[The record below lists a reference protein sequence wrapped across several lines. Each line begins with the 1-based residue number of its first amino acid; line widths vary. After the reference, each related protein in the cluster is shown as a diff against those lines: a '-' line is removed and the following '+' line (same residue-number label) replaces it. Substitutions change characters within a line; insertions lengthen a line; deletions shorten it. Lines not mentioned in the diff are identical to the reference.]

1 MASEDPTK
9 VSIKLLIDQES
20 NKVII
25 AEAGSDIVDILRSL
39 LKFPLGNIVRLIGKH
54 QCLQR
59 AGCLNNLYNSVEN
72 LSLTSFRTD
81 ACKSMLLNPRSIY
94 EDEYSKK
101 LKLYMDFSEPTGY
114 FLCRTYLCSTKT
126 GRWFSHYETSRCSC
140 GKLMNN
146 PTDKDELL
154 HIKSNAYKD
163 ESEGESMFFITDD
176 LRVMHGLPG
185 DLMNILLNLGINNVC
200 QIEEKVVD
208 ISSNEMSNLLSHS
221 LFSKTTLTDVF
232 LRKQST
238 MFVQQ
243 SMLVAPNVKERTEKD
258 SKTRLKIMLRKSDR
272 KILCGEANEDFVDL
286 LFSFLTIPLESA
298 LQLLG
303 DKGNFTVGSISNLLK
318 DLDTIFSITKQNSY
332 LNGILPPFYSCPIE
346 LSSICSQPTKL
357 FQTPYGYLKELD
369 PKSPILDNTNSRGY
383 IKKKSLFVITDDLV
397 VKSLSSVSSFS
408 LLKETGTPLC
418 DVEQQV
424 ISIGEVEALV
434 LLRACICSSSAL
446 SALLNLYVKQPKQE
460 PQ

>member
-1 MASEDPTK
+1 MASEYPTK

-20 NKVII
+20 SKVIV

-39 LKFPLGNIVRLIGKH
+39 LKFPLGNIARLLGKH

-59 AGCLNNLYNSVEN
+59 AGCLNNLCNSVEN

-101 LKLYMDFSEPTGY
+101 LKLYMDVSEPTGY
-114 FLCRTYLCSTKT
+114 FLCGTYLCIKT
-126 GRWFSHYETSRCSC
+126 GRWFSHYKTPRCSC
-140 GKLMNN
+140 GELMDN
-146 PTDKDELL
+146 PTDIGELKDYPTDMCL
-154 HIKSNAYKD
+154 KVGTVAYKD
-163 ESEGESMFFITDD
+163 ESEGESMFFMTDD

-208 ISSNEMSNLLSHS
+208 ISSNE
-221 LFSKTTLTDVF
+221 F
-232 LRKQST
+232 
-238 MFVQQ
+238 
-243 SMLVAPNVKERTEKD
+243 MLVAPNVKERTEKD
-258 SKTRLKIMLRKSDR
+258 SKTRVKIMLRKSDR
-272 KILCGEANEDFVDL
+272 KILYGEANEDFVDL

-298 LQLLG
+298 LELLAG
-303 DKGNFTVGSISNLLK
+303 KGFTVGSISNMLK

-332 LNGILPPFYSCPIE
+332 QDGILPPFYSCPIE
-346 LSSICSQPTKL
+346 LPSICAQQPTKI
-357 FQTPYGYLKELD
+357 FHKSYGYLKQSD
-369 PKSPILDNTNSRGY
+369 PKSPILQKTNSRGY
-383 IKKKSLFVITDDLV
+383 FKKKSLFVITDDLV

-408 LLKETGTPLC
+408 LLRETGTPLC

>member
-20 NKVII
+20 NKVIV

-39 LKFPLGNIVRLIGKH
+39 LKFPLGNIARLIGKH
-54 QCLQR
+54 QYLQR

-72 LSLTSFRTD
+72 LNLTSFRTD
-81 ACKSMLLNPRSIY
+81 ALG
-94 EDEYSKK
+94 
-101 LKLYMDFSEPTGY
+101 TV
-114 FLCRTYLCSTKT
+114 
-126 GRWFSHYETSRCSC
+126 
-140 GKLMNN
+140 
-146 PTDKDELL
+146 
-154 HIKSNAYKD
+154 AYKD

-208 ISSNEMSNLLSHS
+208 ISSNEMSNILSYS
-221 LFSKTTLTDVF
+221 LFSKATLTDVF

-238 MFVQQ
+238 KLVQQ

-258 SKTRLKIMLRKSDR
+258 SKTRVKIMLRKSDR
-272 KILCGEANEDFVDL
+272 KILYGEASEDFVDL
-286 LFSFLTIPLESA
+286 LFSFLTIPLEVA
-298 LQLLG
+298 LELLG
-303 DKGNFTVGSISNLLK
+303 GKGNLTVGSISNLFN
-318 DLDTIFSITKQNSY
+318 DLDTIYSITKQNSY
-332 LNGILPPFYSCPIE
+332 LNGVLPPFYSCPIE
-346 LSSICSQPTKL
+346 LPSICSQHPTKI
-357 FQTPYGYLKELD
+357 FHSSYGYLKQLD
-369 PKSPILDNTNSRGY
+369 PKSPILNETNSSGY
-383 IKKKSLFVITDDLV
+383 FKKKSLFVITDDLV

-424 ISIGEVEALV
+424 ISIGEVEALA
-434 LLRACICSSSAL
+434 LLRACLCSSSAL
-446 SALLNLYVKQPKQE
+446 SALLNL
-460 PQ
+460 

>member
-20 NKVII
+20 SKVIV

-39 LKFPLGNIVRLIGKH
+39 LKFPLGHIARLIGKH

-59 AGCLNNLYNSVEN
+59 AGCLNNLYNSVVN

-101 LKLYMDFSEPTGY
+101 LKLYMD
-114 FLCRTYLCSTKT
+114 
-126 GRWFSHYETSRCSC
+126 
-140 GKLMNN
+140 
-146 PTDKDELL
+146 
-154 HIKSNAYKD
+154 
-163 ESEGESMFFITDD
+163 
-176 LRVMHGLPG
+176 GLPG

-208 ISSNEMSNLLSHS
+208 ISLNE
-221 LFSKTTLTDVF
+221 F
-232 LRKQST
+232 
-238 MFVQQ
+238 
-243 SMLVAPNVKERTEKD
+243 MLVAPNVKERTEKD
-258 SKTRLKIMLRKSDR
+258 SKTRVKIMLRKSDR

-286 LFSFLTIPLESA
+286 LFSFLAIPLESA
-298 LQLLG
+298 LELLG
-303 DKGNFTVGSISNLLK
+303 GKGFT
-318 DLDTIFSITKQNSY
+318 
-332 LNGILPPFYSCPIE
+332 
-346 LSSICSQPTKL
+346 
-357 FQTPYGYLKELD
+357 
-369 PKSPILDNTNSRGY
+369 
-383 IKKKSLFVITDDLV
+383 
-397 VKSLSSVSSFS
+397 
-408 LLKETGTPLC
+408 
-418 DVEQQV
+418 
-424 ISIGEVEALV
+424 ALV

>member
-20 NKVII
+20 NKVIV

-39 LKFPLGNIVRLIGKH
+39 LKFPLGNIARLIGKH

-81 ACKSMLLNPRSIY
+81 ACKPMLLNPRSIY

-101 LKLYMDFSEPTGY
+101 LKLYMDVSEPTGY
-114 FLCRTYLCSTKT
+114 FLCGTYLCIKT
-126 GRWFSHYETSRCSC
+126 GSWFSHYKTSRCSC
-140 GKLMNN
+140 GELMDN
-146 PTDKDELL
+146 PTDIGELKDSPTDMCL
-154 HIKSNAYKD
+154 KVGTVAYKD
-163 ESEGESMFFITDD
+163 ESEGESMFFMTDD

-208 ISSNEMSNLLSHS
+208 ISSKESHS

-243 SMLVAPNVKERTEKD
+243 FMLVAPNVKERTEKD
-258 SKTRLKIMLRKSDR
+258 SKTRVKIMLRKSDR
-272 KILCGEANEDFVDL
+272 KILYGEANEDFVDL
-286 LFSFLTIPLESA
+286 LFSFLAIPLESA
-298 LQLLG
+298 LELLG
-303 DKGNFTVGSISNLLK
+303 GKGFTVGSISNLLK

-332 LNGILPPFYSCPIE
+332 QDGILPPFYSCPIE
-346 LSSICSQPTKL
+346 LPSICSQQPTKI
-357 FQTPYGYLKELD
+357 FHKSYGYLKQSD
-369 PKSPILDNTNSRGY
+369 PKSPILEKTNN
-383 IKKKSLFVITDDLV
+383 DLV
-397 VKSLSSVSSFS
+397 VKSLSSASSFS

-424 ISIGEVEALV
+424 ISIGEVEVSRIFSTFDQLNT
-434 LLRACICSSSAL
+434 
-446 SALLNLYVKQPKQE
+446 LNLHFFQ
-460 PQ
+460 

>member
-20 NKVII
+20 SKVIV

-39 LKFPLGNIVRLIGKH
+39 LKFPLGHIARLIGKH

-59 AGCLNNLYNSVEN
+59 AGCLNNLYNSVVN

-101 LKLYMDFSEPTGY
+101 LKLYMDVKPTGY
-114 FLCRTYLCSTKT
+114 FLCRTYFSIKT
-126 GRWFSHYETSRCSC
+126 GRLFSHYETSRCSC
-140 GKLMNN
+140 GELMDN
-146 PTDKDELL
+146 PTGMCLKDMYL
-154 HIKSNAYKD
+154 KVGTVAYKD
-163 ESEGESMFFITDD
+163 ESGGESMFFITDD

-208 ISSNEMSNLLSHS
+208 ISLNEMSNLLSHS

-243 SMLVAPNVKERTEKD
+243 FMLVAPNVKERTEKD
-258 SKTRLKIMLRKSDR
+258 SKTRVKIMLRKSDR

-286 LFSFLTIPLESA
+286 LFSFLAIPLESA
-298 LQLLG
+298 LELLG
-303 DKGNFTVGSISNLLK
+303 GKGFTVGSISNLLK

-332 LNGILPPFYSCPIE
+332 QDGILPPFYSCPIE
-346 LSSICSQPTKL
+346 LPSTCAQQPTK
-357 FQTPYGYLKELD
+357 FFHKSYGYLKQSD
-369 PKSPILDNTNSRGY
+369 PKSPILEKTNSRGY
-383 IKKKSLFVITDDLV
+383 FKKKSLFVITDDLV

-424 ISIGEVEALV
+424 ISIGEVEV
-434 LLRACICSSSAL
+434 SHIFLLLI
-446 SALLNLYVKQPKQE
+446 N
-460 PQ
+460 

>member
-20 NKVII
+20 NKVIV
-25 AEAGSDIVDILRSL
+25 AEAGSDIVDIFRSL
-39 LKFPLGNIVRLIGKH
+39 LKFPLGNIARLIGKH

-59 AGCLNNLYNSVEN
+59 AGCLNNLYNSVES

-101 LKLYMDFSEPTGY
+101 LKLYMDVSEPTGY
-114 FLCRTYLCSTKT
+114 FLCRTYLCIKT
-126 GRWFSHYETSRCSC
+126 GRWFSHYKTSRCSC
-140 GKLMNN
+140 GELMEN
-146 PTDKDELL
+146 PTDLKVGTVA
-154 HIKSNAYKD
+154 NKD

-176 LRVMHGLPG
+176 LTVMHGLPG

-208 ISSNEMSNLLSHS
+208 ISSNE
-221 LFSKTTLTDVF
+221 
-232 LRKQST
+232 
-238 MFVQQ
+238 
-243 SMLVAPNVKERTEKD
+243 SMLVAPNVKVTTEKD
-258 SKTRLKIMLRKSDR
+258 SKTRVKIMLRKSDR
-272 KILCGEANEDFVDL
+272 KILYGEASEDFVDL
-286 LFSFLTIPLESA
+286 LFSFLTIPLEFA
-298 LQLLG
+298 LELLG
-303 DKGNFTVGSISNLLK
+303 GKGNLTMGSISNLFK

-346 LSSICSQPTKL
+346 LPSICSQHPTKIL
-357 FQTPYGYLKELD
+357 HSSYGYLKQLD
-369 PKSPILDNTNSRGY
+369 PKSPIPNATNSRGY
-383 IKKKSLFVITDDLV
+383 FKKKSLFVITDDLV

-418 DVEQQV
+418 DVEQVV
-424 ISIGEVEALV
+424 ISIGEVEALA
-434 LLRACICSSSAL
+434 LLRACLCSSSAL

>member
-1 MASEDPTK
+1 
-9 VSIKLLIDQES
+9 
-20 NKVII
+20 
-25 AEAGSDIVDILRSL
+25 IVDILRSL
-39 LKFPLGNIVRLIGKH
+39 LKFPLGNIARLLGKH

-59 AGCLNNLYNSVEN
+59 AGCLNNLCNSVEN

-101 LKLYMDFSEPTGY
+101 LKLYMDVSEPTGY
-114 FLCRTYLCSTKT
+114 FLCGTYLCIKT
-126 GRWFSHYETSRCSC
+126 GRWFSHFKTSRCSC
-140 GKLMNN
+140 GELMDN
-146 PTDKDELL
+146 PTDMCLKVGTV
-154 HIKSNAYKD
+154 AYKD

-243 SMLVAPNVKERTEKD
+243 FMLVAPNVKERTEKD
-258 SKTRLKIMLRKSDR
+258 SKTRVKIMLRKSDR
-272 KILCGEANEDFVDL
+272 KILYGEANEDFVDL

-298 LQLLG
+298 LELLG
-303 DKGNFTVGSISNLLK
+303 
-318 DLDTIFSITKQNSY
+318 
-332 LNGILPPFYSCPIE
+332 
-346 LSSICSQPTKL
+346 
-357 FQTPYGYLKELD
+357 
-369 PKSPILDNTNSRGY
+369 
-383 IKKKSLFVITDDLV
+383 DDLV

-424 ISIGEVEALV
+424 ISIGEVEALA
-434 LLRACICSSSAL
+434 LLRACLCSSSAL
-446 SALLNLYVKQPKQE
+446 SALLTFMSSSQSKSHSSNVSLTSATYFNSVSQSLCFALSSWYKKTIKEMDFGENIVLFKYDTITTMEMACCSNFIHGE
-460 PQ
+460 PLRMVPP

>member
-20 NKVII
+20 NKVIV
-25 AEAGSDIVDILRSL
+25 AEAGSDIVDIFRSL
-39 LKFPLGNIVRLIGKH
+39 LKFPLGNIARLIGKH

-101 LKLYMDFSEPTGY
+101 LKLYMDVSEPTGY
-114 FLCRTYLCSTKT
+114 FLCRTYLCIKT
-126 GRWFSHYETSRCSC
+126 GRWFSHYKTSRCSC
-140 GKLMNN
+140 GELMDN
-146 PTDKDELL
+146 PTDLKVGTVA
-154 HIKSNAYKD
+154 NKD

-176 LRVMHGLPG
+176 LTVMHGLPG

-208 ISSNEMSNLLSHS
+208 ISSNE
-221 LFSKTTLTDVF
+221 
-232 LRKQST
+232 
-238 MFVQQ
+238 
-243 SMLVAPNVKERTEKD
+243 SMLVAPNVKVTTEKD
-258 SKTRLKIMLRKSDR
+258 SKTRVKIMLRKSDR
-272 KILCGEANEDFVDL
+272 KILYGEASEDFVDL
-286 LFSFLTIPLESA
+286 LFSFLTIPLEFA
-298 LQLLG
+298 LELLG
-303 DKGNFTVGSISNLLK
+303 GKGNLTMGSISNLFK

-346 LSSICSQPTKL
+346 LPSICSQHPTKIL
-357 FQTPYGYLKELD
+357 HSSYGYLKQLD
-369 PKSPILDNTNSRGY
+369 PKSPIPNATNSRGY
-383 IKKKSLFVITDDLV
+383 FKKKSLFVITDDLV

-418 DVEQQV
+418 DVEQVV
-424 ISIGEVEALV
+424 ISIGEVEALA
-434 LLRACICSSSAL
+434 LLRACLCSSSAL

>member
-20 NKVII
+20 SKVIV

-39 LKFPLGNIVRLIGKH
+39 LKFPLGNIARLLGKH

-59 AGCLNNLYNSVEN
+59 AGCLNNLCNSVEN

-81 ACKSMLLNPRSIY
+81 ACKSMLLNPRSVY

-101 LKLYMDFSEPTGY
+101 LKLYMDVSEPTGY
-114 FLCRTYLCSTKT
+114 FLCGTYLCIKT
-126 GRWFSHYETSRCSC
+126 SRWFSHYKTSRCSC

-146 PTDKDELL
+146 PTDKDERL

-163 ESEGESMFFITDD
+163 ESEGESMFFITVN

-243 SMLVAPNVKERTEKD
+243 FMLVAPNVEERTEKD
-258 SKTRLKIMLRKSDR
+258 SKTRVKIMLRKSDR
-272 KILCGEANEDFVDL
+272 KILYGEANEDFVDL
-286 LFSFLTIPLESA
+286 LFSFLAIPLESA
-298 LQLLG
+298 LELLG
-303 DKGNFTVGSISNLLK
+303 GKGFPVGSISNLLK
-318 DLDTIFSITKQNSY
+318 DLDTTFSITKQKNY
-332 LNGILPPFYSCPIE
+332 QDGILPPFYSCPIE
-346 LSSICSQPTKL
+346 LPSICSQPPTENVHVS
-357 FQTPYGYLKELD
+357 YGCLKQLD
-369 PKSPILDNTNSRGY
+369 PKSPIPKNTNSTGY
-383 IKKKSLFVITDDLV
+383 LKKKSVFVITDDLV
-397 VKSLSSVSSFS
+397 VKSLSSVSCFS

-418 DVEQQV
+418 DVEQQ
-424 ISIGEVEALV
+424 IIRIGEFEALA
-434 LLRACICSSSAL
+434 LLRACLCSSSAL

>member
-20 NKVII
+20 SKVIV

-39 LKFPLGNIVRLIGKH
+39 LKFPLGNVARLLGKH

-59 AGCLNNLYNSVEN
+59 AGCLNNLCNSVEN

-101 LKLYMDFSEPTGY
+101 LKLYMDVSEPTGY
-114 FLCRTYLCSTKT
+114 FLCGTYLCIKT
-126 GRWFSHYETSRCSC
+126 GRWFSHFKTSRCSC
-140 GKLMNN
+140 GELMDN
-146 PTDKDELL
+146 PTDMCLKVGTV
-154 HIKSNAYKD
+154 AYKD

-243 SMLVAPNVKERTEKD
+243 FMLVAPNVKERTEKD
-258 SKTRLKIMLRKSDR
+258 SKTRVKIMLRKSDR
-272 KILCGEANEDFVDL
+272 KILYGEANEDFVDL

-298 LQLLG
+298 LELLG
-303 DKGNFTVGSISNLLK
+303 VAQLSFQVSV
-318 DLDTIFSITKQNSY
+318 
-332 LNGILPPFYSCPIE
+332 
-346 LSSICSQPTKL
+346 LSSLQKFFINHT
-357 FQTPYGYLKELD
+357 
-369 PKSPILDNTNSRGY
+369 
-383 IKKKSLFVITDDLV
+383 VI
-397 VKSLSSVSSFS
+397 
-408 LLKETGTPLC
+408 
-418 DVEQQV
+418 
-424 ISIGEVEALV
+424 
-434 LLRACICSSSAL
+434 
-446 SALLNLYVKQPKQE
+446 
-460 PQ
+460 

>member
-20 NKVII
+20 SKVIV

-39 LKFPLGNIVRLIGKH
+39 LKFPLGNIARLIGKH

-81 ACKSMLLNPRSIY
+81 ACKCMLLNPRSIY

-101 LKLYMDFSEPTGY
+101 LKLYMDVSEPTGY
-114 FLCRTYLCSTKT
+114 FLCGTYLCIKT
-126 GRWFSHYETSRCSC
+126 GRWFSHYKTSRCSC
-140 GKLMNN
+140 GELMDN
-146 PTDKDELL
+146 PTDMCLKVGTV
-154 HIKSNAYKD
+154 AYKD

-208 ISSNEMSNLLSHS
+208 ISSNEMSNLLCLS

-243 SMLVAPNVKERTEKD
+243 FMLVAPNVEERTEKD
-258 SKTRLKIMLRKSDR
+258 SKTRVKIMLRKSDR
-272 KILCGEANEDFVDL
+272 KILYGEANEDFVDL
-286 LFSFLTIPLESA
+286 LFSFLEIPLESA
-298 LQLLG
+298 LELLG
-303 DKGNFTVGSISNLLK
+303 GKGFTVGSISNLLK
-318 DLDTIFSITKQNSY
+318 DLDTIFSIT
-332 LNGILPPFYSCPIE
+332 ILPPFYSCPIE
-346 LSSICSQPTKL
+346 LPSICSQQPTKI
-357 FQTPYGYLKELD
+357 FHKSYGYLKQSD
-369 PKSPILDNTNSRGY
+369 PKSPILEKTNSRGY
-383 IKKKSLFVITDDLV
+383 FKKKSLFLITDDLV
-397 VKSLSSVSSFS
+397 V
-408 LLKETGTPLC
+408 
-418 DVEQQV
+418 
-424 ISIGEVEALV
+424 
-434 LLRACICSSSAL
+434 
-446 SALLNLYVKQPKQE
+446 
-460 PQ
+460 

>member
-20 NKVII
+20 NKVIV
-25 AEAGSDIVDILRSL
+25 AEAGSDIVEIFRSL
-39 LKFPLGNIVRLIGKH
+39 LKFPLGNIARLIGKH

-59 AGCLNNLYNSVEN
+59 AGCSNNLYNSVES

-101 LKLYMDFSEPTGY
+101 LKLYMDVSEPTG
-114 FLCRTYLCSTKT
+114 
-126 GRWFSHYETSRCSC
+126 C
-140 GKLMNN
+140 GELMDN
-146 PTDKDELL
+146 PTDLKVGTVA
-154 HIKSNAYKD
+154 NKD

-176 LRVMHGLPG
+176 LTVMHGLPG
-185 DLMNILLNLGINNVC
+185 DLMNILHNLGINNVC

-208 ISSNEMSNLLSHS
+208 ISSNE
-221 LFSKTTLTDVF
+221 
-232 LRKQST
+232 
-238 MFVQQ
+238 
-243 SMLVAPNVKERTEKD
+243 SMLVAPNVKVTTEKD
-258 SKTRLKIMLRKSDR
+258 SKTRVKIMLRKSDR
-272 KILCGEANEDFVDL
+272 KILYGEASEDFVDL
-286 LFSFLTIPLESA
+286 LFSFLTIPLEFA
-298 LQLLG
+298 LELLG
-303 DKGNFTVGSISNLLK
+303 GKGNLTMGSISNLFK

-346 LSSICSQPTKL
+346 LPSICSQHPTKIL
-357 FQTPYGYLKELD
+357 HSSYGYLKQLD
-369 PKSPILDNTNSRGY
+369 PKSPIPNATNSRGY
-383 IKKKSLFVITDDLV
+383 FKKKSLFVITDDLV

-408 LLKETGTPLC
+408 LLKETGSPLC
-418 DVEQQV
+418 DVEQVV
-424 ISIGEVEALV
+424 ISIGEVEALA
-434 LLRACICSSSAL
+434 LLRACLCSSSAL